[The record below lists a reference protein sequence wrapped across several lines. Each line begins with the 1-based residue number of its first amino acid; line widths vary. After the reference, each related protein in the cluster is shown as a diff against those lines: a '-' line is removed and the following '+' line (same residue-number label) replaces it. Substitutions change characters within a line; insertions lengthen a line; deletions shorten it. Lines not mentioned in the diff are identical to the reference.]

1 MVDNPIQNRILYN
14 LKFKKNYIYISI
26 CYTFFFILK
35 FNIKI
40 IKIYDKIIINK
51 YMLNTLS

>member
-40 IKIYDKIIINK
+40 IQIYVKIIINK
-51 YMLNTLS
+51 TMLNTLS